1 MCVRLFIIGA
11 WCIICNATGVRV
23 LPCSFDLIHILMY
36 FSYQL
41 KRISSYWAI
50 DYIYLWLL
58 FFFSFHI
65 TWLCDVCVCMWMR
78 IYMSV
83 SIYKYYMWVPPVNE
97 CVCVNYLP
105 QTKQIYFAMFVF
117 RSQRQVSPINYIAIT
132 NKVHFEFV
140 ILPILVQTKKTSL
153 YSHSNC
159 SVFDMS
165 MQLWMLRSFWSM
177 YNFHLY
183 ILNFWI
189 KQATISINNWYR
201 IGARDGNVKF
211 IVAPLSYGGFQYSF
225 ATIWWIHR
233 IIDWWSLILQAS
245 IAIFPIE
252 STAVRW
258 MWISGSPFE

>member
-140 ILPILVQTKKTSL
+140 ILPILVQTKKHRCIHIPIAL
-153 YSHSNC
+153 CLICLCNC
-159 SVFDMS
+159 ECFVPSGRCIIF
-165 MQLWMLRSFWSM
+165 
-177 YNFHLY
+177 
-183 ILNFWI
+183 ICTFWI
-189 KQATISINNWYR
+189 
-201 IGARDGNVKF
+201 
-211 IVAPLSYGGFQYSF
+211 
-225 ATIWWIHR
+225 
-233 IIDWWSLILQAS
+233 
-245 IAIFPIE
+245 
-252 STAVRW
+252 
-258 MWISGSPFE
+258 FE